1 MDDVEIWWRRGTFVL
16 EPLIVAGR
24 RLELENKRRIRKQG
38 ALREEEKNEWK
49 GAQMLQ
55 EEKKKRDRLGFLK
68 K

>member
-55 EEKKKRDRLGFLK
+55 EEKKKGIGWGF
-68 K
+68 

>member
-55 EEKKKRDRLGFLK
+55 EEKKKG
-68 K
+68 